1 MPSRDDQQAE
11 SDGRA
16 SLVSGSCSQGQLAA
30 AAQRVVG
37 NRSGGRTAGPQ
48 GLCSAIIS
56 SADYFRISILL
67 LKYYCMPAFGRAKLP
82 RLKSRKG
89 VRRGILAD
97 RGPLRGLTRRKLAT

>member
-16 SLVSGSCSQGQLAA
+16 SLLSGSCSQGQLAA
-30 AAQRVVG
+30 AAQRVIG

-56 SADYFRISILL
+56 SADYF
-67 LKYYCMPAFGRAKLP
+67 KCYCMSAFGRAKLP